1 MQQYYLIKNNI
12 RNEIPFDLLLLADE
26 SKEAIEQYIYRSS
39 VYLLKDRQ
47 HVTVAVI
54 ALYQEDKNTLEIK
67 NIAVAQH
74 VQHKG
79 IGSFLIDQVKKMRT
93 MRSISVA
100 AALCCLLMTTRVSAQ
115 DNQQKAAALQQAVNK
130 YLYESNTG
138 LYLETSD
145 RTKNHNPH
153 SYLWGLCGLI
163 QAANEM
169 EALYPGRQYMQ
180 RKLHRSVTLTRR
192 SRSVRPCES
201 MSSPD
206 WVISPADWSR
216 HRWCLRG

>member
-79 IGSFLIDQVKKMRT
+79 IGSFLIDQVKKMAKEQGIRT
-93 MRSISVA
+93 
-100 AALCCLLMTTRVSAQ
+100 LLVG
-115 DNQQKAAALQQAVNK
+115 
-130 YLYESNTG
+130 TG
-138 LYLETSD
+138 DGSLDQLRFYKRNGFIQFDIRKDFFLE
-145 RTKNHNPH
+145 N
-153 SYLWGLCGLI
+153 
-163 QAANEM
+163 
-169 EALYPGRQYMQ
+169 YPSHVVENGIVLKDMILLKQ
-180 RKLHRSVTLTRR
+180 
-192 SRSVRPCES
+192 E
-201 MSSPD
+201 
-206 WVISPADWSR
+206 I
-216 HRWCLRG
+216 